1 MAGRQTR
8 SHMLQKKLPRLS
20 MMLKMIVMSLLLRAK
35 GDMMQA
41 INFSAYTSLTYTL
54 VENLIN
60 FKMVY
65 DRPY

>member
-8 SHMLQKKLPRLS
+8 SHMRQKKLPRLS

-41 INFSAYTSLTYTL
+41 INYTA
-54 VENLIN
+54 
-60 FKMVY
+60 
-65 DRPY
+65 

>member
-8 SHMLQKKLPRLS
+8 SHILQKKLPRLS

-41 INFSAYTSLTYTL
+41 INFSA
-54 VENLIN
+54 
-60 FKMVY
+60 
-65 DRPY
+65 